1 MDMVDT
7 VTPKWEASCDSGVG
21 STESRWLKMLA
32 CRALTRVPDSGSC
45 TWRVWQAK

>member
-1 MDMVDT
+1 MDMVET
-7 VTPKWEASCDSGVG
+7 VTPMWEASWDSGVG